1 MAISVDFSH
10 GMHICAGQSP
20 KFQQKRDRPSRSIPY
35 MHVYQCA
42 IAVLEH
48 LAVPNSCN
56 TDPPKG
62 SSNQR
67 QDGGA
72 QIDDVE
78 NQNCIDCKEH

>member
-1 MAISVDFSH
+1 
-10 GMHICAGQSP
+10 
-20 KFQQKRDRPSRSIPY
+20 